1 MLPASY
7 KDVQIDR
14 GVFAKGRAAR
24 YLFSL
29 LVSSYRLMIQQLPY
43 LYNKVVI

>member
-14 GVFAKGRAAR
+14 GAFAKGRAAR
-24 YLFSL
+24 YLFSDAGF
-29 LVSSYRLMIQQLPY
+29 
-43 LYNKVVI
+43 